1 LTAGLLVTLAPTASA
16 EDSMTDLGVF
26 AYGGDLVVGGDKV
39 VVSIDDR
46 IVVADR
52 AGEVQGTIT
61 GVSGASGL
69 AMTADG
75 TRVYAALRGSKEV
88 AEIDTATREITRRI
102 DLAAYGCPFSLA
114 LTGERLWVGY
124 GCDATGVLGF
134 DLSAPTSQPAVAD
147 TSLLKASP
155 YIAAAGDTLVV
166 GEFSGS
172 PADLFVYDVSGA
184 APVLRGEIDGHTN
197 YNAGLEDIAV
207 TPDGSHIISAFR
219 LPDAF
224 TMWDATTLAQVRD
237 YEKGPEAEGYPSS
250 VAVSPDGAY
259 IAGGRT
265 SGVGMTLYDSASGT
279 EVYAT
284 TPPQGEVVSGSTA
297 YVGRDVY
304 SLVKSDT
311 DHLYL
316 WRIHDATLPASTLTL
331 TAEPGGTAQRPF
343 TMTGQLTFA
352 DEPAPGAQP
361 LIVTRTLADGTT
373 ATLPSA
379 TTAADGTF
387 SITDTPPTGGQT
399 TYTVLW
405 NGDGEHRW
413 SKASVTM
420 EVRYQAVITL
430 TGPTSAIAGTTL
442 VFSGT
447 LQADGTT
454 PPRGGSITVRRSLN
468 VDGGDTVEWRA
479 RVSDF
484 GSYRF
489 IDTPEAG
496 EYTYTVRW
504 AGDARTGPAE
514 ASQVVTVEKPNA

>member
-1 LTAGLLVTLAPTASA
+1 MTAGLLVTLAPTASA
-16 EDSMTDLGVF
+16 EDSMTDLGAF

-39 VVSIDDR
+39 VVSIDNR
-46 IVVADR
+46 IVVADTS
-52 AGEVQGTIT
+52 GEVQGTIT

-75 TRVYAALRGSKEV
+75 TRVYAALQGSKEV

-114 LTGERLWVGY
+114 LTGERLWIGY

-147 TSLLKASP
+147 TSLLKSSP

-166 GEFSGS
+166 GEFTGS

-184 APVLRGEIDGHTN
+184 APVLRGEIDGHTYSN
-197 YNAGLEDIAV
+197 YRLEDIAV
-207 TPDGSHIISAFR
+207 TPDGSHIISAFA

-224 TMWDATTLAQVRD
+224 TMWDATTLAKVRD
-237 YEKGPEAEGYPSS
+237 YEKGPEAEGYPRS
-250 VAVSPDGAY
+250 VAVSPDGTY

-265 SGVGMTLYDSASGT
+265 GGVGMTLYDRASGT
-279 EVYAT
+279 TVYAMN
-284 TPPQGEVVSGSTA
+284 PPQGEMVSGSAA
-297 YVGRDVY
+297 YAGRDVY

-311 DHLYL
+311 GHLYL
-316 WRIHDATLPASTLTL
+316 WRLHDVTLPASTLTL
-331 TAEPGGTAQRPF
+331 TAEPGGTAQQPL
-343 TMTGQLTFA
+343 TMTGRLTFA
-352 DEPAPGAQP
+352 DETASGVQP
-361 LIVTRTLADGTT
+361 LVVTRKLPDGTT
-373 ATLPSA
+373 AELPGV

-387 SITDTPPTGGQT
+387 TLNDTPPTGGQT

-405 NGDGEHRW
+405 KGDGEHRW
-413 SKASVTM
+413 SKASVTTA
-420 EVRYQAVITL
+420 VRYKAGLTL
-430 TGPTSAIAGTTL
+430 TGPTNAIAGTTL

-447 LQADGTT
+447 SQADGTT
-454 PPRGGSITVRRSLN
+454 PPRRVWITVQPVRN
-468 VDGGDTVEWRA
+468 ADGGDTASWRA
-479 RVSDF
+479 WIGDF

-489 IDTPEAG
+489 TDTPEAG

-514 ASQVVTVEKPNA
+514 ASQVVTVEKPND